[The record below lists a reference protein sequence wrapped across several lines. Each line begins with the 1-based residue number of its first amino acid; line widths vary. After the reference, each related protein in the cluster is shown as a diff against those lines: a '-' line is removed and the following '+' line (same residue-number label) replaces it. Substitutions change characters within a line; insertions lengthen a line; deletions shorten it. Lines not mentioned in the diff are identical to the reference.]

1 MRRVTMVAA
10 LVAALM
16 MMTAG
21 IALAE
26 SFRGDDGPNTIEGTN
41 DSDRIVGLAGD
52 DDVYGLGGADEIFG
66 NRGDDDIYGGNGRD
80 TIIAGRGD
88 DYIDV
93 QGDGR
98 VGEVDCGSGRDVV
111 RANPEDN
118 LDDSCEVSKAVEGPK

>member
-16 MMTAG
+16 MTAG

-26 SFRGDDGPNTIEGTN
+26 TFRGDDGPNTIEGTN
-41 DSDRIVGLAGD
+41 DSDRIVG
-52 DDVYGLGGADEIFG
+52 GADDIFG

-80 TIIAGRGD
+80 TISACRGD
-88 DYIDV
+88 DYVDV

-98 VGEVDCGSGRDVV
+98 IDDVV

-118 LDDSCEVSKAVEGPK
+118 LDDSCEVSKAVEEPK

>member
-26 SFRGDDGPNTIEGTN
+26 SFRGDD
-41 DSDRIVGLAGD
+41 DL
-52 DDVYGLGGADEIFG
+52 YGLGGADEIFG
-66 NRGDDDIYGGNGRD
+66 NRGDDEVSGGTGRD
-80 TIIAGRGD
+80 TISAGRD
-88 DYIDV
+88 DYVDV

-98 VGEVDCGSGRDVV
+98 ADEVSCGSGRDVV
-111 RANPEDN
+111 RANPEDH
-118 LDDSCEVSKAVEGPK
+118 LSDDCEVAKGVAGPKSKGCC

>member
-10 LVAALM
+10 LVAALL

-26 SFRGDDGPNTIEGTN
+26 TFRGDDGPNTITGTN
-41 DSDRIVGLAGD
+41 DPDTIEGLAGD
-52 DDVYGLGGADEIFG
+52 DF
-66 NRGDDDIYGGNGRD
+66 
-80 TIIAGRGD
+80 
-88 DYIDV
+88 IDV

-98 VGEVDCGSGRDVV
+98 VDEVDCGSGRDVV

-118 LDDSCEVSKAVEGPK
+118 LAANCEVAKSVVGPK

>member
-1 MRRVTMVAA
+1 MRGVTMVAA
-10 LVAALM
+10 LVAAL

-26 SFRGDDGPNTIEGTN
+26 SFRGDDGPNTIGGTN
-41 DSDRIVGLAGD
+41 DADRIVGLAGD
-52 DDVYGLGGADEIFG
+52 DDLYGLGGDDDIFG
-66 NRGDDDIYGGNGRD
+66 NRGDDDIFGGDGGD
-80 TIIAGRGD
+80 TISAGRGD

-98 VGEVDCGSGRDVV
+98 IDDVDCGSGRDVV

-118 LDDSCEVSKAVEGPK
+118 LAANCEASKSVVGPK